1 MVLNETLNETFE
13 VAQGS
18 IQYSPPPST
27 QLTSGIVLMIMF
39 FVVILI
45 LYVRLQKSKKNKSVL

>member
-1 MVLNETLNETFE
+1 MVLNETINETFE

-27 QLTSGIVLMIMF
+27 QLTSGIVLMIVF
-39 FVVILI
+39 FVVILVI
-45 LYVRLQKSKKNKSVL
+45 YVRMQKSKKNKTVF